1 MDIAPFQTEQFFAR
15 FEFNTPFQL
24 CNSDCETVSVEE
36 LLRLAG
42 RPLEALGRQRLGYGE
57 SRGGPDLRRAIAS
70 CYRSVD
76 PDEVVVDFA
85 NSRVTDHS
93 AVEAIDS
100 LADRYLKAGKSLH
113 IRHLSRDCH
122 RLLTKAGHLMVD
134 SDDDPDYALAVNYQ
148 VRTGI
153 LGGH

>member
-76 PDEVVVDFA
+76 PDEVVA
-85 NSRVTDHS
+85 LG
-93 AVEAIDS
+93 AAIQ
-100 LADRYLKAGKSLH
+100 G
-113 IRHLSRDCH
+113 
-122 RLLTKAGHLMVD
+122 
-134 SDDDPDYALAVNYQ
+134 YALVTSEPEQKSETLLLDVTPHSLGIMIVGGYFHTLIEKNTTVPATSTSSRASSPRTPGRAVG
-148 VRTGI
+148 RRS
-153 LGGH
+153 